1 MLAFIFM
8 VSVCVRWRRTAQ
20 PKRLESDSHKH
31 AKPVSSVRWSKARR
45 HAHSRTFVRTHVQ
58 HSVFLTN
65 VSVQVLS
72 REKKNYQQLRICTY
86 SHCVCECFARE
97 CVCVR
102 RVRCTLNGVLRVRN
116 EAADVIWSGCLRFIY
131 TPKNFTISHNNKE
144 INVCAGSIRISCMP
158 HLIEYSMYA
167 TFTAHTAH
175 WEYIH
180 TISISIFYEMI
191 ASQVFSFFSTSTTT
205 KIDRHHC
212 IDDK

>member
-8 VSVCVRWRRTAQ
+8 VCVCVRWRRTAQ

-31 AKPVSSVRWSKARR
+31 ANPVSSVRWSKARR

-72 REKKNYQQLRICTY
+72 REKKITNNSEYVLIRTVCVNVLRA
-86 SHCVCECFARE
+86 S
-97 CVCVR
+97 VCVR